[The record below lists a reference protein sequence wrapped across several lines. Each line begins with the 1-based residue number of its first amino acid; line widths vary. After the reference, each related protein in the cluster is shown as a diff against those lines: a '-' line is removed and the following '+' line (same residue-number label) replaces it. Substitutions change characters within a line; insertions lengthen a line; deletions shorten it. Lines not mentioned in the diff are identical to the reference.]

1 MHLFEPLAKNY
12 KVGFKNLLNQ
22 DLAMNITQIMALKV
36 ILKKKDNNNK
46 KKKKKNNNNNN
57 NNNNNKEDFVLKH

>member
-36 ILKKKDNNNK
+36 GRKKRK
-46 KKKKKNNNNNN
+46 KRKK
-57 NNNNNKEDFVLKH
+57 KEDFVLKH

>member
-1 MHLFEPLAKNY
+1 MHVFEPLAKNY

-46 KKKKKNNNNNN
+46 KKKKKT
-57 NNNNNKEDFVLKH
+57 KTTTTTTTTMKPFKL